1 MTTLFFAFGFMLL
14 MVTLMAVGVIFGR
27 KPIAGSCGG
36 MKALGMEMEC
46 EVCGGDP
53 MNCEKSA
60 FAPSSNVRPVDSQA
74 ATVVNRPS
82 AADLAQRVGE

>member
-14 MVTLMAVGVIFGR
+14 MVALMAVGVLFGR

-46 EVCGGDP
+46 EICGGDP
-53 MNCEKSA
+53 QKCDSESDPKSQTVEGLA
-60 FAPSSNVRPVDSQA
+60 VR
-74 ATVVNRPS
+74 RG
-82 AADLAQRVGE
+82 R